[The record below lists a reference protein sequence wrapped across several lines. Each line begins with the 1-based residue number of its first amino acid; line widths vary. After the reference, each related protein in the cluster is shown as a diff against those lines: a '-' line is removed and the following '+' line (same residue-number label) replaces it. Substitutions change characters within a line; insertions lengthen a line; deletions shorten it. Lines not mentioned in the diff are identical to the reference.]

1 MYTALCFQCC
11 TLQVKPAK
19 LTEHYITHMTQIIQD
34 NVQHKADVQ
43 SELEL
48 LRRKCA
54 KQEAELLRHEEDM
67 KMLKQTIEK
76 SADQHR
82 MEVQSLQSNIET
94 LSSRLSHLPAIQ
106 HSGAKSADLSHME
119 GTVRTLQHNV
129 DSLSRQVQTINSKV
143 EENSEQAGALQTGI
157 DQCTTAINQVNG
169 ILNEVG
175 LKVDI
180 LAVRSINGILI
191 WKVNEVEKRIEEA
204 RTGKILSLYS
214 PPFFTSLH
222 GYRMCLR
229 LYLDGDGQGKG
240 THVSLFLVIMK
251 SDYDDLLSWPFKQKV
266 TLYLLNQHDPYNTR
280 AHIAQAFRPTE
291 TSTSFQKPK
300 GPFNTASG
308 FPRFAPIAKLY
319 DRSYVQDD
327 CMYFKVKIDMTDLK
341 APDYPAY

>member
-1 MYTALCFQCC
+1 MAEVIQLN
-11 TLQVKPAK
+11 LQ
-19 LTEHYITHMTQIIQD
+19 Q
-34 NVQHKADVQ
+34 KADVQ
-43 SELEL
+43 SELDS

-54 KQEAELLRHEEDM
+54 KQENDLLRNEEDM
-67 KMLKQTIEK
+67 KILKQTTEK
-76 SADQHR
+76 QASQLKL
-82 MEVQSLQSNIET
+82 EIQSLQGNIEA
-94 LSSRLSHLPAIQ
+94 LSSRVTNFPAATQ
-106 HSGAKSADLSHME
+106 PLAVKSSDLSHME
-119 GTVRTLQHNV
+119 GTVRTLQHSV
-129 DSLSRQVQTINSKV
+129 DSLSRQVQTMNSKV
-143 EENSEQAGALQTGI
+143 EENTEQAGALQTGI

-169 ILNEVG
+169 LLNEVG

-191 WKVNEVEKRIEEA
+191 WKVNEVEKRIDEA

-240 THVSLFLVIMK
+240 SHVSLFLVIMK

-266 TLYLLNQHDPYNTR
+266 TLYLLNQQDPYNTR

-341 APDYPAY
+341 APDFPAY

>member
-1 MYTALCFQCC
+1 MKQVIIDLRSECNGFQQHGKRQEEHIGR
-11 TLQVKPAK
+11 LEQEIVLMQQEHKKQVSQQQAQMQNILANFEMISAKVSNIPSTQPPAMSSQN
-19 LTEHYITHMTQIIQD
+19 LSQVEST
-34 NVQHKADVQ
+34 V
-43 SELEL
+43 
-48 LRRKCA
+48 R
-54 KQEAELLRHEEDM
+54 
-67 KMLKQTIEK
+67 
-76 SADQHR
+76 
-82 MEVQSLQSNIET
+82 SLQ
-94 LSSRLSHLPAIQ
+94 
-106 HSGAKSADLSHME
+106 HSY
-119 GTVRTLQHNV
+119 
-129 DSLSRQVQTINSKV
+129 DSLSRQLQTITSKV

-169 ILNEVG
+169 LLNEVG

-266 TLYLLNQHDPYNTR
+266 TLYLLNQQDPYNTR

-341 APDYPAY
+341 APDFPAY

>member
-1 MYTALCFQCC
+1 M
-11 TLQVKPAK
+11 
-19 LTEHYITHMTQIIQD
+19 TEVIQH
-34 NVQHKADVQ
+34 NIQQKADMQ

-48 LRRKCA
+48 IRQKCA
-54 KQEAELLRHEEDM
+54 KQENELIRNEEDM
-67 KMLKQTIEK
+67 KMLKQVIEK
-76 SADQHR
+76 QAAQHK
-82 MEVQSLQSNIET
+82 MEIQNLQSNIET
-94 LSSRLSHLPAIQ
+94 LSSRVSSLPAIT
-106 HSGAKSADLSHME
+106 HPSAAKSSDLSHVE
-119 GTVRTLQHNV
+119 GTVRTLQHSV

-169 ILNEVG
+169 LLNEVG

-204 RTGKILSLYS
+204 RSGKILSLYS

-266 TLYLLNQHDPYNTR
+266 TLYLLNQQDPYNTR

-319 DRSYVQDD
+319 DKCYVQDD

-341 APDYPAY
+341 APDFPAY

>member
-1 MYTALCFQCC
+1 VNPT
-11 TLQVKPAK
+11 K
-19 LTEHYITHMTQIIQD
+19 LTQHLVIHMAEVIQL
-34 NVQHKADVQ
+34 NLQQKADVQ
-43 SELEL
+43 SELDS

-54 KQEAELLRHEEDM
+54 KQENDLLRNEEDM
-67 KMLKQTIEK
+67 KILKQTTEK
-76 SADQHR
+76 QASQLKL
-82 MEVQSLQSNIET
+82 EIQSLQGNIEA
-94 LSSRLSHLPAIQ
+94 LSSRVTNFPAATQ
-106 HSGAKSADLSHME
+106 PLAVKSSDLSHME
-119 GTVRTLQHNV
+119 GTVRTLQHSV
-129 DSLSRQVQTINSKV
+129 DSLSRQVQTMNSKV
-143 EENSEQAGALQTGI
+143 EENTEQAGALQTGI

-169 ILNEVG
+169 LLNEVG

-191 WKVNEVEKRIEEA
+191 WKVNEVEKRIDEA

-240 THVSLFLVIMK
+240 SHVSLFLVIMK

-266 TLYLLNQHDPYNTR
+266 TLYLLNQQDPYNTR

-341 APDYPAY
+341 APDFPAY